1 MASNHRS
8 TSLGSALRYRGREG
22 MWTWLL
28 HRVTGLGIL
37 LFLVI
42 HVVDT
47 ALVIYWPELY
57 DHALALYKN
66 ALFRVAEVGI
76 FFAVLFHAANGLR
89 IIVQDFWPA
98 TMLRQRQMAWA
109 AAIVVLLAMVPV
121 SYLML
126 RPLFGGPEPGVER
139 HEQRMRERGTAPAE
153 GTVAEAAPAPAEG
166 L

>member
-89 IIVQDFWPA
+89 IIVQDFWPS

-139 HEQRMRERGTAPAE
+139 HEQRMRERGAAPAE

>member
-47 ALVIYWPELY
+47 ALVIYWPEMY
-57 DHALALYKN
+57 DSALRIYKN
-66 ALFRVAEVGI
+66 PFFRVSEVGI

-89 IIVQDFWPA
+89 IIVQDFWPS

-109 AAIVVLLAMVPV
+109 AAVVVLLAMIPV

-139 HEQRMRERGTAPAE
+139 HEERLRARQASPGTAA
-153 GTVAEAAPAPAEG
+153 AAPAASAEA

>member
-1 MASNHRS
+1 MASNGRS

-57 DHALALYKN
+57 DHALAIYKN
-66 ALFRVAEVGI
+66 ALFRVSEVGI

-89 IIVQDFWPA
+89 IIVQDFWPS

-109 AAIVVLLAMVPV
+109 VAVVVLIAMIPV

-139 HEQRMRERGTAPAE
+139 HEERMRQRGE
-153 GTVAEAAPAPAEG
+153 VVDGTVAEAAAPAAEAG